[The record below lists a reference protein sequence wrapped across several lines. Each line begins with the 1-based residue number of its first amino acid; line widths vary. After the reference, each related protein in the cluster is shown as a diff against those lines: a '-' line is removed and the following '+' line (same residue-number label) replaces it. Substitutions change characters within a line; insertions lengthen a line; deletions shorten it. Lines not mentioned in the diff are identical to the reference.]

1 MSTGE
6 DERDG
11 GSDGTG
17 DGAGGGAGDGLSV
30 VTPSRLWCE
39 KRLCIAPFSRS
50 KTSIQT
56 LSKIDRLGTNI
67 CESPQMRD
75 ILVCRHAIKADS
87 VQNDGQA
94 MREIL
99 RQALI
104 ALVEVHNEGITH
116 RYVTRQPTKQDSMS
130 KQEA

>member
-1 MSTGE
+1 
-6 DERDG
+6 
-11 GSDGTG
+11 
-17 DGAGGGAGDGLSV
+17 
-30 VTPSRLWCE
+30 
-39 KRLCIAPFSRS
+39 
-50 KTSIQT
+50 
-56 LSKIDRLGTNI
+56 
-67 CESPQMRD
+67 MRD